1 MVRCALIL
9 MGEPRCRMEEA
20 SVDRLRW
27 TNDKEPYESEDVIRE
42 RFKKYEED
50 VTTS

>member
-1 MVRCALIL
+1 
-9 MGEPRCRMEEA
+9 MEEA